1 MTRAVITYFPS
12 RRTKE
17 PVDTPPIPP
26 QKTTEG
32 RTSSRAHTEP
42 SSLVIVYLG
51 SWTLASHRSNVALW
65 SSGRTSGSADLT
77 DWRGRAAAKA
87 KLPTK
92 TPRFRKSGAVGR
104 VFQSLDRARVGEVA
118 GKEAGKFRVGEV
130 AGKEAGNFRVGEVAG
145 KEAGKFR
152 GGKVA
157 GKEAG
162 KFNKRKK
169 LKVRNFALF

>member
-12 RRTKE
+12 RRTIE

-32 RTSSRAHTEP
+32 RTSSRAHTES

-51 SWTLASHRSNVALW
+51 SWTLASHCSNVALW

-87 KLPTK
+87 KLLPLK
-92 TPRFRKSGAVGR
+92 TDS
-104 VFQSLDRARVGEVA
+104 E
-118 GKEAGKFRVGEV
+118 
-130 AGKEAGNFRVGEVAG
+130 
-145 KEAGKFR
+145 
-152 GGKVA
+152 
-157 GKEAG
+157 
-162 KFNKRKK
+162 
-169 LKVRNFALF
+169 FALPPTEASDVPSRPAASFAGRRLSLKSKAATSALSDSDNSNISSGFCWSSSIDSMSPEVKT